1 MASGLWA
8 GVMTYSTN
16 EIGSLFRKAGI
27 GAGLPSG
34 LAEDI
39 SRAGLW
45 LLAHELTGDE
55 AVLQGISSIE
65 PHSSMERADSQNITI
80 YGFCSALDGLSI
92 FDLAAASTTLF
103 RARLR
108 QIDNPLLLLGMAG
121 IAATD
126 YNLQITL
133 EFSNKASLNVGAD
146 GTIAGDIAVPDRGV
160 DAVLTCQQVA
170 AHRGKYRDGSSTV
183 LVDDGALKKLRVLAA
198 KTYVPATAAS
208 REKGA
213 GAGLTDND

>member
-1 MASGLWA
+1 
-8 GVMTYSTN
+8 MTYSVN
-16 EIGSLFRKAGI
+16 EIASLFRKAGI

-34 LAEDI
+34 MAEDI

-45 LLAHELTGDE
+45 LLAHDLAGDD
-55 AVLQGISSIE
+55 AVLHGISNLE
-65 PHSSMERADSQNITI
+65 PHLSMERADSQNIVI
-80 YGFCSALDGLSI
+80 HRFCSALDGLSI
-92 FDLAAASTTLF
+92 FDLATASTSPF
-103 RARLR
+103 QARLI
-108 QIDNPLLLLGMAG
+108 QIDNPMLLVGMAG

-133 EFSNKASLNVGAD
+133 EFSDKSSFTVEAD
-146 GTIAGDIAVPDRGV
+146 GSVAGDLSVPDRDA
-160 DAVLTCQQVA
+160 DAVLTCQPGA
-170 AHRGKYRDGSSTV
+170 AHQEKYRDVSSTV
-183 LVDDGALKKLRVLAA
+183 LVGDDTFKKLLILAA